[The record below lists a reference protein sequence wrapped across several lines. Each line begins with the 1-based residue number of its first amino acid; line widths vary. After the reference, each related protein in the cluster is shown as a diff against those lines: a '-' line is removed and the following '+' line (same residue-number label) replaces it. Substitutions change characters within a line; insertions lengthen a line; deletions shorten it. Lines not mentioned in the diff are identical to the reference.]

1 MPELKN
7 IMEIIKNLPN
17 TIKLIVVL
25 VFIDV
30 SATMAFFYLDA
41 MYDPD
46 IEFSDIETLVSFIF
60 PLFYFA
66 AMVWLIRTHVPFTK
80 IIFYIVFALESLAF
94 IFEIE
99 SAAFDVFTMLSFVSI
114 VSLLGCIY
122 IINDD
127 VGKRWF
133 EKQD

>member
-1 MPELKN
+1 M
-7 IMEIIKNLPN
+7 I
-17 TIKLIVVL
+17 VL
-25 VFIDV
+25 VFVDA
-30 SATMAFFYLDA
+30 SATIAFFYFDA

-46 IEFSDIETLVSFIF
+46 IEFSDIETLVSFVF

-66 AMVWLIRTHVPFTK
+66 AMVWLIRTHVPITK
-80 IIFYIVFALESLAF
+80 IIFYIVFALELLAF
-94 IFEIE
+94 IFDIE

-114 VSLLGCIY
+114 ASLLGCIY

-133 EKQD
+133 VTK